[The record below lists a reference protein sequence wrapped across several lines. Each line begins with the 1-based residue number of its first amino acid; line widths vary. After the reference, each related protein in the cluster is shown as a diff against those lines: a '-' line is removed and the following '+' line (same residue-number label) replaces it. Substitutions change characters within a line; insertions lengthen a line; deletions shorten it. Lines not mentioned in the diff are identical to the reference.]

1 LSRSPAHRTATRRGA
16 PPKKRKPAPRRP
28 KRPGLFEQAV
38 AALPVSPETLH
49 RIVTGAI
56 VGSVA
61 VAALGVAAWLGV
73 PAMAGVA
80 VSNLVGDAGLKV
92 DAIQID
98 GLKRMDRMTVYE
110 QALDQDS
117 RAMPLVD
124 LALVRERL
132 LEHPWVKDARVSR
145 QLPNTLRIFIVER
158 EPAAVWQNHGQL
170 MMIDP
175 SGVPLEP
182 VSREAMPSLPLLIG
196 EGANAHEPARRKL
209 LDAAPTLRPLVRA
222 ATWIGNRR
230 WDLLFDTGERLQ
242 LPEGEAEAAAALRK
256 FADLDGNQGLLGR
269 GHLGFDMRDPEK
281 LVVRRQTV
289 VNPPES
295 GDKGV

>member
-1 LSRSPAHRTATRRGA
+1 MSRKPAQTAARRGA
-16 PPKKRKPAPRRP
+16 APRKGKAPARRQ
-28 KRPGLFEQAV
+28 KRAGLLDRAFG
-38 AALPVSPETLH
+38 ALPVSHETLH
-49 RIVTGAI
+49 RVVTVTI
-56 VGSVA
+56 VGAVA
-61 VAALGVAAWLGV
+61 AAALGVAAWLGV

-80 VSNLVGDAGLKV
+80 ASNLVGEAGLKV

-98 GLKRMDRMTVYE
+98 GLKRMDRMTIYE

-132 LEHPWVKDARVSR
+132 LQHPWVKDARVSR

-158 EPAAVWQNHGQL
+158 EPAAIWQNHGQL
-170 MMIDP
+170 MLVDP

-182 VSREAMPSLPLLIG
+182 VSPEAMPNLPLLIG
-196 EGANAHEPARRKL
+196 DGANAQEPARRKL
-209 LDAAPTLRPLVRA
+209 LEAAPALRPLVKA

-230 WDLLFDTGERLQ
+230 WDLTFDTGERLQ
-242 LPEGEAEAAAALRK
+242 LPEGEAESTAALKK
-256 FADLDGNQGLLGR
+256 FAELDTAQRLLGR

-289 VNPPES
+289 VTPPQS
-295 GDKGV
+295 GDKGI